1 MVAGRCYTE
10 NWQIPELHQLC
21 TIVFMALSNNWGSYG
36 RKQKAISSR
45 NSPLGNVPLKAVFE
59 SLLFYAENP
68 EKKSGNW
75 VIVPHNWKELS
86 EFDLHQFRVAH
97 HQKVCATAQVSYDS
111 ELGDLLF
118 KVRNEVVEMLEINW
132 CSICRFA

>member
-1 MVAGRCYTE
+1 
-10 NWQIPELHQLC
+10 
-21 TIVFMALSNNWGSYG
+21 MALSNNWGSYG

-75 VIVPHNWKELS
+75 VITPHNWKELS
-86 EFDLHQFRVAH
+86 EFDLHEFRVAH
-97 HQKVCATAQVSYDS
+97 HQNWKSIGAQFVGLLRATPLIAALRES
-111 ELGDLLF
+111 
-118 KVRNEVVEMLEINW
+118 
-132 CSICRFA
+132 

>member
-1 MVAGRCYTE
+1 
-10 NWQIPELHQLC
+10 
-21 TIVFMALSNNWGSYG
+21 MALSNNWGSYG

-118 KVRNEVVEMLEINW
+118 RVRNEVVEMLEINW

>member
-1 MVAGRCYTE
+1 MG
-10 NWQIPELHQLC
+10 Q
-21 TIVFMALSNNWGSYG
+21 SNNWGSYG
-36 RKQKAISSR
+36 RRQKAIATRESQI
-45 NSPLGNVPLKAVFE
+45 GNVSLKAVFE

-75 VIVPHNWKELS
+75 VVVPHNWKELS

-97 HQKVCATAQVSYDS
+97 HQKDCATAQVPYDS

-118 KVRNEVVEMLEINW
+118 RVRNEVVEMLEING